1 LPIANARGWTLAA
14 GLVLAVATGG
24 AAAAQSRW
32 SLGTQ
37 IGSSGIGAEV
47 GFQASPHFTVRG
59 DYDYLHFDG
68 TVDGDYVR
76 YKGKFDISV
85 GGIFG
90 DWHPWASNGFLF
102 TAGAY
107 IGARNAGGGAE
118 LQSVNNIGGQTFTL
132 DQVPG
137 IKAKIKLD
145 EFAPTLGLGYNNTFL
160 HKHWGFK
167 AVAGVVFSEQ
177 PKVELSR
184 LNGPPIDGALADQ
197 VRAAFAAEEAKIQ
210 SNVAILKTYPLI
222 ELGVAYR
229 F

>member
-1 LPIANARGWTLAA
+1 VLAC
-14 GLVLAVATGG
+14 GLAVAGR
-24 AAAAQSRW
+24 AAAQSRW
-32 SLGTQ
+32 SLGAQ
-37 IGSSGIGAEV
+37 VGSSGIGGEV
-47 GFQASPHFTVRG
+47 GYMASPHFTLRA

-68 TVDGDYVR
+68 TVKGDVLT
-76 YKGKFDISV
+76 YKGKFDISA

-90 DWHPWASNGFLF
+90 DWHPWANNGFLF

-118 LQSVNNIGGQTFTL
+118 LHSVNTIGGQTFTL

-145 EFAPTLGLGYNNTFL
+145 EFAPTLGLGYNNTFR

-167 AVAGVVFSEQ
+167 AVAGVVFSQQ
-177 PKVELSR
+177 PRVELSR
-184 LNGPPIDGALADQ
+184 LNGPPLQGPLADQ
-197 VRAAFAAEEAKIQ
+197 VRMAFQAEQDKIQ
-210 SNVAILKTYPLI
+210 NNVAILKTYPLI
-222 ELGVAYR
+222 EVGVAYR